1 MNRQFNPTSPLLR
14 SLFAI
19 AAVFTTLLT
28 VAGIDGLAT
37 YSSADAQLAS
47 TTTVVARR

>member
-28 VAGIDGLAT
+28 VAGIDGLAAH
-37 YSSADAQLAS
+37 YGADNQVAS